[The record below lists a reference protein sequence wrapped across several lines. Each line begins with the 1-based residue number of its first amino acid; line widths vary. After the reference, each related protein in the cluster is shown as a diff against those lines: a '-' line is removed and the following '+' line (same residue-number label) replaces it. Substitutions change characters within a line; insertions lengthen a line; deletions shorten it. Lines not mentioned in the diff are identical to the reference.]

1 MEKSK
6 VEFVYK
12 NISSLNK
19 ISIVNKKIFRIL
31 PYICVPSLAI
41 GGIAVF
47 LKEMLPI
54 KGVLPNYIR
63 LVCLV
68 IFFLTFLMW
77 LVSFFFEYIFLF
89 LWKCPVCKGKFPWYK
104 TTLGYLGEEGGSLV
118 NKEVKDICDRKNK
131 KISLIQYENS
141 NLIIPKKCPH
151 CGECIFRKNCA
162 SVPEE
167 RSAIPLQT
175 EQNSAGRLI
184 TIGYSAIPARKFKAI
199 CLRCH
204 ST

>member
-31 PYICVPSLAI
+31 PYICVPSLVV

-118 NKEVKDICDRKNK
+118 NL
-131 KISLIQYENS
+131 SLIHISE
-141 NLIIPKKCPH
+141 PT
-151 CGECIFRKNCA
+151 R
-162 SVPEE
+162 
-167 RSAIPLQT
+167 RS
-175 EQNSAGRLI
+175 
-184 TIGYSAIPARKFKAI
+184 
-199 CLRCH
+199 
-204 ST
+204 

>member
-54 KGVLPNYIR
+54 ASDGTQIYGKIR
-63 LVCLV
+63 N
-68 IFFLTFLMW
+68 
-77 LVSFFFEYIFLF
+77 IFLF
-89 LWKCPVCKGKFPWYK
+89 TILILFNEEIFLY
-104 TTLGYLGEEGGSLV
+104 TNSTLLFSIYTAS
-118 NKEVKDICDRKNK
+118 RKA
-131 KISLIQYENS
+131 
-141 NLIIPKKCPH
+141 H
-151 CGECIFRKNCA
+151 F
-162 SVPEE
+162 
-167 RSAIPLQT
+167 
-175 EQNSAGRLI
+175 
-184 TIGYSAIPARKFKAI
+184 
-199 CLRCH
+199 
-204 ST
+204 

>member
-31 PYICVPSLAI
+31 PYICVPSLVV

-54 KGVLPNYIR
+54 KGVLPDYIR

-77 LVSFFFEYIFLF
+77 LGLSFLNTFSCFYGNALYVKENFHGIRL
-89 LWKCPVCKGKFPWYK
+89 LW
-104 TTLGYLGEEGGSLV
+104 
-118 NKEVKDICDRKNK
+118 DI
-131 KISLIQYENS
+131 
-141 NLIIPKKCPH
+141 
-151 CGECIFRKNCA
+151 
-162 SVPEE
+162 
-167 RSAIPLQT
+167 
-175 EQNSAGRLI
+175 
-184 TIGYSAIPARKFKAI
+184 
-199 CLRCH
+199 
-204 ST
+204 

>member
-31 PYICVPSLAI
+31 PYICVPSLVV

-47 LKEMLPI
+47 LKEMLPD
-54 KGVLPNYIR
+54 YIR

-77 LVSFFFEYIFLF
+77 LVSFFF
-89 LWKCPVCKGKFPWYK
+89 
-104 TTLGYLGEEGGSLV
+104 
-118 NKEVKDICDRKNK
+118 
-131 KISLIQYENS
+131 
-141 NLIIPKKCPH
+141 
-151 CGECIFRKNCA
+151 
-162 SVPEE
+162 
-167 RSAIPLQT
+167 
-175 EQNSAGRLI
+175 
-184 TIGYSAIPARKFKAI
+184 
-199 CLRCH
+199 
-204 ST
+204 

>member
-118 NKEVKDICDRKNK
+118 NKEVKDICDRKNTGVHLGNVR
-131 KISLIQYENS
+131 IIVALRVILIN
-141 NLIIPKKCPH
+141 
-151 CGECIFRKNCA
+151 
-162 SVPEE
+162 
-167 RSAIPLQT
+167 
-175 EQNSAGRLI
+175 
-184 TIGYSAIPARKFKAI
+184 KFKFVELNPKSIRAQ
-199 CLRCH
+199 RR
-204 ST
+204 

>member
-1 MEKSK
+1 MKYNRQKIILEVSFSGGSIYGKSK

-77 LVSFFFEYIFLF
+77 LVSFFLIHF
-89 LWKCPVCKGKFPWYK
+89 PVFMEMPCM
-104 TTLGYLGEEGGSLV
+104 
-118 NKEVKDICDRKNK
+118 
-131 KISLIQYENS
+131 
-141 NLIIPKKCPH
+141 
-151 CGECIFRKNCA
+151 
-162 SVPEE
+162 
-167 RSAIPLQT
+167 
-175 EQNSAGRLI
+175 
-184 TIGYSAIPARKFKAI
+184 
-199 CLRCH
+199 
-204 ST
+204 

>member
-31 PYICVPSLAI
+31 PYICVPSLVV

-54 KGVLPNYIR
+54 KGVLPDYIR

-77 LVSFFFEYIFLF
+77 LVSFFFEYIFPVFYGNALYVKENF
-89 LWKCPVCKGKFPWYK
+89 HGIRLLW
-104 TTLGYLGEEGGSLV
+104 
-118 NKEVKDICDRKNK
+118 DI
-131 KISLIQYENS
+131 
-141 NLIIPKKCPH
+141 
-151 CGECIFRKNCA
+151 
-162 SVPEE
+162 
-167 RSAIPLQT
+167 
-175 EQNSAGRLI
+175 
-184 TIGYSAIPARKFKAI
+184 
-199 CLRCH
+199 
-204 ST
+204 